1 MLHFD
6 EIAFGPIYSRRLG
19 SSLGVNILPR
29 EGKMCNFD
37 CIYCECGWNRDWRS
51 GGHFPGEEDVRQ
63 ALEAKLAKVASDG
76 IAIDSITFSGNGEPT
91 LNPEFARIVDVTLE
105 LRDKYFPEAQV
116 SVLSN
121 ASVLWKEDVLQALM
135 RVDNPIL
142 KLDAPDDSL
151 VKKINN
157 PAGRYGT
164 DEAMAGMKRLGGN
177 FVLQTMF
184 LKSPDFDQAAP
195 EVLER
200 WRDIVRELKPRKVMV
215 YTIDRE
221 TPDKSLSKCTAGEM
235 EAYVRPLVEEG
246 FDVQISG

>member
-63 ALEAKLAKVASDG
+63 ALEAKLAKAASDG

-121 ASVLWKEDVLQALM
+121 ASMLWKEDVLQALM

-164 DEAMAGMKRLGGN
+164 DEA
-177 FVLQTMF
+177 
-184 LKSPDFDQAAP
+184 
-195 EVLER
+195 
-200 WRDIVRELKPRKVMV
+200 
-215 YTIDRE
+215 
-221 TPDKSLSKCTAGEM
+221 
-235 EAYVRPLVEEG
+235 
-246 FDVQISG
+246 ISAE

>member
-1 MLHFD
+1 
-6 EIAFGPIYSRRLG
+6 
-19 SSLGVNILPR
+19 
-29 EGKMCNFD
+29 MCNFD

-63 ALEAKLAKVASDG
+63 ALEAKLAKAASDG

-121 ASVLWKEDVLQALM
+121 ASMLWKEGVLQALM